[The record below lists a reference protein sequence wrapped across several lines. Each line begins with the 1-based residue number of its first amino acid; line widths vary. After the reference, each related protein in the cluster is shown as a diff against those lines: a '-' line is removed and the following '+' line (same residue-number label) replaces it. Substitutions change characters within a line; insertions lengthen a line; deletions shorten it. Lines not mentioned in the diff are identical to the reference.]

1 MLKKWDLN
9 RGGYKIKRNKTY
21 ASSTDVAKLAG
32 VSQSAVSRTFK
43 PGASVSPETRK
54 KVMAAAEKLGYR
66 PSFIPS
72 IMLNHR
78 SRLVAVVIGGLYNS
92 FYTSVLE
99 TFAKMLQAKGW
110 RILLVH
116 VESGHTF
123 DDIVPMLAGYR
134 VDAIVSALAV
144 LSAEAVEQLSQLRVP
159 VISFNTRFSGDW
171 VYSINCDS
179 VGASRV
185 MAEHFIERGA
195 RKFAYIAGPIDSQ
208 ANIDRQRGYCQR
220 LNEAGFEAPLILE
233 GDYRYEA
240 GYAAIK
246 QLRDR
251 VSSTTKL
258 PDAIYCAND
267 LLALG
272 AMDAL
277 RQEVGVRIPH
287 DIIVGG
293 YDNIA
298 EASWAAY
305 NLTTLVH
312 DGQKMVERAIE
323 ILTII
328 EMGKPLDTDHQ
339 SVIESPLVVRKSTS
353 I

>member
-1 MLKKWDLN
+1 M
-9 RGGYKIKRNKTY
+9 KRDKPY
-21 ASSTDVAKLAG
+21 ASSTDVARLAG

-54 KVMAAAEKLGYR
+54 KVLAAAEELGYR

-72 IMLNHR
+72 IMLSHR
-78 SRLVAVVIGGLYNS
+78 SRLVAVVIGGLYNP

-99 TFAKMLQAKGW
+99 TFSKMLQAEGW

-144 LSAEAVEQLSQLRVP
+144 LSPEALEQLSQLRVP
-159 VISFNTRFSGDW
+159 VISFNTRFSGEW
-171 VYSINCDS
+171 VHSISCDS

-195 RKFAYIAGPIDSQ
+195 RKFAYITGPADSQ
-208 ANIDRQRGYCQR
+208 ANIDRQFGFCKR
-220 LNEAGFEAPLILE
+220 LEETGFEPPLILE
-233 GDYRYEA
+233 GNYRYEA

-246 QLRDR
+246 QLKDMM
-251 VSSTTKL
+251 SSTKEL

-272 AMDAL
+272 AIDAL
-277 RQEVGVRIPH
+277 RKEIGVRIPD

-298 EASWAAY
+298 EAGWASY

-312 DGQKMVERAIE
+312 DGEKMVERAIE
-323 ILTII
+323 ILAESEPGQIG
-328 EMGKPLDTDHQ
+328 ERDHQ
-339 SVIESPLVVRKSTS
+339 SVIASPLIIRNSTGGS
-353 I
+353 QPAGEAKL

>member
-1 MLKKWDLN
+1 M
-9 RGGYKIKRNKTY
+9 KRNKPY
-21 ASSTDVAKLAG
+21 ASSTDVARLAG
-32 VSQSAVSRTFK
+32 VSQSAVSRTYK

-54 KVMAAAEKLGYR
+54 KVMAAAEELGYR

-72 IMLNHR
+72 IMLSHR
-78 SRLVAVVIGGLYNS
+78 SRLVAVVIGGLYNP

-99 TFAKMLQAKGW
+99 TFSKMLQAEGW

-144 LSAEAVEQLSQLRVP
+144 LSPEALEQLSQLRVP

-171 VYSINCDS
+171 VYSISCDS

-195 RKFAYIAGPIDSQ
+195 RKFAYITGPIDSQ
-208 ANIDRQRGYCQR
+208 ANIDRQLGFCQR
-220 LNEAGFEAPLILE
+220 LDETGFESPFILE

-240 GYAAIK
+240 GYAAIR
-246 QLRDR
+246 QLKDM
-251 VSSTTKL
+251 VSSATKL

-277 RQEVGVRIPH
+277 RQEFGVRIPD

-298 EASWAAY
+298 EAGWAAY

-323 ILTII
+323 ILTMS
-328 EMGKPLDTDHQ
+328 EMGQLRASDQQ
-339 SVIESPLVVRKSTS
+339 SVIESPLIVRKSTM